1 MIRRA
6 VSISKSSTRMYHVLT
21 NYGSTDVIADTLAS
35 YPRYPSYS
43 TTTTMS
49 LLQDL
54 LRSQTVDSKIIER
67 KLNSLSVNQ
76 DSNPSAADDSED
88 ELIAVVRFLIN
99 HPLLTF

>member
-1 MIRRA
+1 
-6 VSISKSSTRMYHVLT
+6 
-21 NYGSTDVIADTLAS
+21 
-35 YPRYPSYS
+35 
-43 TTTTMS
+43 MS

-88 ELIAVVRFLIN
+88 ELIAVVRYLMN
-99 HPLLTF
+99 HPLLTS